1 MKCKQNN
8 ITSRWSFNDSDV
20 YNLDRTFSRFM
31 VQLLGKYIDTYDRV
45 MGENKTEENIIV
57 LRELNDILTALK
69 LLDSDRLHTEEE
81 NVIINKGLDLFSKR
95 IRSMWL

>member
-1 MKCKQNN
+1 
-8 ITSRWSFNDSDV
+8 
-20 YNLDRTFSRFM
+20 M